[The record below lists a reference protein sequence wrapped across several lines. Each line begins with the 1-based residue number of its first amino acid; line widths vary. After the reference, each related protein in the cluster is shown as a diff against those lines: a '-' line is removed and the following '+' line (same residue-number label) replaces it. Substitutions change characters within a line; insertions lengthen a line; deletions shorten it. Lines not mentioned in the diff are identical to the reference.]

1 MAAARHSG
9 PVAKGPKI
17 FQKSGLH
24 EEIRLSL
31 FRVRKLSRNAVSLSG
46 PSPPC
51 RLRYL
56 LVLRIPH
63 LLVRRLL
70 ITGVA
75 IPNGTYARIGITTP
89 LTVR

>member
-1 MAAARHSG
+1 MAAARHSR

-31 FRVRKLSRNAVSLSG
+31 FRVRKLSRNA
-46 PSPPC
+46 
-51 RLRYL
+51 
-56 LVLRIPH
+56 VLRIPH